1 MATEFDIAKIS
12 SMIMRFQAY
21 IRNRDGMMNK
31 EISFVDRN
39 SYLGREEN
47 YKAQIAKEA
56 QDVLD
61 YSNWK
66 KSWVGDNT
74 EIRKRIL
81 EAMRISGNLV
91 NINQKL
97 RFMNKLDPKRDEFN
111 PLAEKAIYDIYNSK
125 SKEDEA
131 AAFSQAKSIFG
142 GFYDTL
148 AYLFFIK
155 DSSRFL
161 PVSPGNFEKSLSSIG
176 IEYKLSRKC
185 SWENYIGFIDIVRN
199 IQGIMKEVMPGID
212 IRLIDAHSF
221 LWIINENRKDDFRN
235 WKPSQEYETILE
247 QETED
252 YLQRTIEGHGIR
264 KNRTSSVYSRSA
276 EVGKATKERAKGI
289 CELCGEFAPFLDKN
303 NIPYLEVHHVV
314 WLSRGGRDSTD
325 NTVALCPNCHT
336 RIHVRD
342 DKDDTERLMA
352 ILR

>member
-1 MATEFDIAKIS
+1 
-12 SMIMRFQAY
+12 
-21 IRNRDGMMNK
+21 
-31 EISFVDRN
+31 
-39 SYLGREEN
+39 
-47 YKAQIAKEA
+47 
-56 QDVLD
+56 
-61 YSNWK
+61 
-66 KSWVGDNT
+66 
-74 EIRKRIL
+74 
-81 EAMRISGNLV
+81 
-91 NINQKL
+91 
-97 RFMNKLDPKRDEFN
+97 
-111 PLAEKAIYDIYNSK
+111 
-125 SKEDEA
+125 
-131 AAFSQAKSIFG
+131 
-142 GFYDTL
+142 
-148 AYLFFIK
+148 
-155 DSSRFL
+155 
-161 PVSPGNFEKSLSSIG
+161 
-176 IEYKLSRKC
+176 
-185 SWENYIGFIDIVRN
+185 
-199 IQGIMKEVMPGID
+199 MPGID

-336 RIHVRD
+336 RIHVRN